1 MTEYLSSLAKGL
13 EPYVPGEQPGDG
25 DYIKLNTNESPY
37 PPSPKVQETIR
48 KMADGSLRLYPDPS
62 SGVLI
67 KAASAYHGVPEE
79 MIFAGNG
86 SDEVL
91 AFAFAAFYAGKK
103 VVFPKVTYSFYP
115 VYCGLFNAGYSQLPM
130 VEKLGMD
137 LDGMAGCG
145 CGVVFPNPNA
155 PTGELAGLE
164 WVERIAASNPGNVV
178 LVDEAYIDFG
188 GESSAR
194 LTGKYENLLVVQT
207 MSKSRALA
215 GMRIGLAFG
224 SEKLIDGLK
233 RVRDSF
239 NSYPLNRLSQ
249 YAGAAALEDDAYYKD
264 MCGKIIRTRE
274 KSFGELERLGFEFI
288 RSSSNFILASHPEVP
303 AAKIYQVLKGNN
315 ILVRYF
321 AKEPLQNHIRITVG
335 TDGQMK
341 ILFDR
346 LEKIIGGC

>member
-1 MTEYLSSLAKGL
+1 MTEYLSGLAEGL
-13 EPYVPGEQPGDG
+13 KPYVPGEQPKGG
-25 DYIKLNTNESPY
+25 EYIKLNTNESPY
-37 PPSPKVQETIR
+37 PPSPKVLEAIR
-48 KMADGSLRLYPDPS
+48 AMTDGSLRLYPDPA
-62 SGVLI
+62 SGVLLE
-67 KAASAYHGVPEE
+67 AASGYNGIPKE

-115 VYCGLFNAGYSQLPM
+115 VYCGLFNVEYSEIPM
-130 VEKLGMD
+130 VRGLGMD
-137 LDGMAGCG
+137 LAGMAGCG

-155 PTGELAGLE
+155 PTGELVDLAS
-164 WVERIAASNPGNVV
+164 VEQIAASNPGNVV

-188 GESSAR
+188 GESSVR
-194 LTGKYENLLVVQT
+194 LTEKYENLLVVQT

-224 SEKLIDGLK
+224 SGKLIDGLR

-249 YAGAAALEDDAYYKD
+249 HAGAAALGDDEYYKE
-264 MCGKIIRTRE
+264 MREKIIRTRE
-274 KSFGELERLGFEFI
+274 KSFGELGRLGFEFI
-288 RSSSNFILASHPEVP
+288 KSSSNFILVSHPSVP
-303 AAKIYQVLKGNN
+303 AAKIYRNLKENN

-321 AKEPLQNHIRITVG
+321 AKEPLENHIRITVG
-335 TDGQMK
+335 TDGQMET
-341 ILFDR
+341 LFAN
-346 LEKIIGGC
+346 LEKIIGG